1 MNVKKLFLSTL
12 FVAMLVVPTVLGAI
26 PLAVNTPIGVVSAE
40 VQEAEARNRNTSA
53 NRPRSASVR
62 NTGARLHQNFSAN
75 RTSYRVEVRQ
85 STARADIR
93 VGLREGQQHRWRIDR
108 RNASGNWVNGSYN
121 SWRARATR
129 NINRDV
135 RVNVN
140 QGQERRLRLQ
150 IRDRNG
156 NIRTLTFNVQRA
168 SGNTWG
174 ANLRANAGTF
184 NRSFDRAVT
193 SYTLTIPY
201 NRTAATQ
208 VGMRSAQE
216 RAMSRSRVRIQNADG
231 TWRAWSSWSSYSRGQ
246 TNRNVG
252 TIPQGRRAEVQFMIR
267 GAWTNRSNTP
277 LRTRTYTVR
286 VERPTHSPAQL
297 IAMELLATNW
307 GFSRGLLID
316 YLVWEGFSRAVATQA
331 VDSLGI
337 NWYEQAVLAA
347 RTELR
352 WENEDGW
359 GISRY
364 MMVRVLLWLDFT
376 PSQAAHGADNSGAN
390 WYEQAVIQAQLILR
404 WVPNI
409 SRADL
414 VHELTV
420 WEGFTSSQANHAAN
434 VLGVGLAASL
444 SVQLDSAEP
453 SGVTESLRRD
463 ESQVR
468 DAIDARRREA
478 IRQLELE

>member
-1 MNVKKLFLSTL
+1 MSLKRISLSAL
-12 FVAMLVVPTVLGAI
+12 FVVMLVVPTVLGAI
-26 PLAVNTPIGVVSAE
+26 PLTVHTPVGVVSAE
-40 VQEAEARNRNTSA
+40 VQEAEASNRNTTA
-53 NRPRSASVR
+53 NRPRSVSVR
-62 NTGARLHQNFSAN
+62 NTGARLHQSFSVT

-135 RVNVN
+135 RVNVS
-140 QGQERRLRLQ
+140 QGIERRLRLQ

-174 ANLRANAGTF
+174 ANLRTNAGTF

-193 SYTLTIPY
+193 SYTLTIPH
-201 NRTAATQ
+201 NRTATTR

-267 GAWTNRSNTP
+267 GAWTNRNNTP

-286 VERPTHSPAQL
+286 VERPNPPANCPFASTASSIQL
-297 IAMELLATNW
+297 PNRRLTAQERAAWIAEYNQMGGASAFELEVVRLINVERNRHGRSQLATDTRLMHA
-307 GFSRGLLID
+307 SRFHSQILSNLNFTGQGSMHTFGPYGGSFAAGDAFGVFATAANGAAGQRTPQELINA
-316 YLVWEGFSRAVATQA
+316 WMNSPGHR
-331 VDSLGI
+331 
-337 NWYEQAVLAA
+337 
-347 RTELR
+347 
-352 WENEDGW
+352 
-359 GISRY
+359 
-364 MMVRVLLWLDFT
+364 
-376 PSQAAHGADNSGAN
+376 DN
-390 WYEQAVIQAQLILR
+390 ILR
-404 WVPNI
+404 VN
-409 SRADL
+409 
-414 VHELTV
+414 LTHV
-420 WEGFTSSQANHAAN
+420 GTGSQPGGPW
-434 VLGVGLAASL
+434 GVFHYSL
-444 SVQLDSAEP
+444 F
-453 SGVTESLRRD
+453 R
-463 ESQVR
+463 
-468 DAIDARRREA
+468 
-478 IRQLELE
+478 